1 MDSIKHTEEYEK
13 LMAMKQM
20 GTKRWDQHLVLTL
33 MNDTT
38 DQIATRVFSAFEVS
52 ELLGSER

>member
-38 DQIATRVFSAFEVS
+38 D
-52 ELLGSER
+52 